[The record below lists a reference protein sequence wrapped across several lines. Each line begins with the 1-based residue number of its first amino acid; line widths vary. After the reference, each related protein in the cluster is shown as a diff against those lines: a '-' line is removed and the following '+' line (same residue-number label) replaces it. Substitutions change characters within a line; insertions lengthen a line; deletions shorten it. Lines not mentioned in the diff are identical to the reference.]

1 MGKNKKKSK
10 KQDDTEE
17 ITTQLQNDISEPNH
31 EIEKSLEQ
39 SEKVPEVI
47 ETNGVSSMASQSET
61 NIENLTLEKL
71 QQVEKERD
79 EIKHSYDNLVS
90 RLSSFKTV
98 FANMKKAE
106 VELEEK
112 SELVDKLN
120 EDNDKLKEE
129 NSRLKK
135 SLENEASNKVEQ
147 TLYSQLQEQNTNL
160 NNECEKLSDTL
171 TKTRREYTSTIEE
184 LQDEKYSLE
193 NENSKMSKK
202 VHELKQQINDLTVAQ
217 GEFDQEKRDLA
228 DSVNVFKERL
238 DVKDKELKSAN
249 ANIEELNNLISENSK
264 LFEKE
269 KSSLLERIE
278 GLNKIIAEK
287 DDTIETLRTEV
298 RNMKQ
303 KLLESELKSSE
314 IADLKKELNN
324 KQLLIGKL
332 RHEAVI
338 LNEHL
343 TKALTMMKQKGEG
356 SNKTVDAELL
366 SNVIISFLQFPRGD
380 SKKFEALQLI
390 SALLEWDQSQKIAAG
405 LQHVPNAKGGRTKVD
420 PDGNETP
427 TRQSFI
433 SLWTEFLEK
442 ESSGK

>member
-10 KQDDTEE
+10 KQNDSEETTKQPQEDTQETEKE
-17 ITTQLQNDISEPNH
+17 IDEA
-31 EIEKSLEQ
+31 IENSKTAQ
-39 SEKVPEVI
+39 EVI
-47 ETNGVSSMASQSET
+47 ESSGASILDPSLEGPDDKS
-61 NIENLTLEKL
+61 ILEKL
-71 QQVEKERD
+71 QQAEKERD

-90 RLSSFKTV
+90 RLSSFKSV

-120 EDNDKLKEE
+120 EENDKLKEE
-129 NSRLKK
+129 NNDLKG
-135 SLENEASNKVEQ
+135 SLNEASNRVDHN
-147 TLYSQLQEQNTNL
+147 LYKDLQEQNANL

-193 NENSKMSKK
+193 NENSRLSKL
-202 VHELKQQINDLTVAQ
+202 VHELKQEINDLTVAQ
-217 GEFDQEKRDLA
+217 SEFDQEKKDMA
-228 DSVNVFKERL
+228 DSVNVFKDRFEAKT
-238 DVKDKELKSAN
+238 DEVKSAH
-249 ANIEELNNLISENSK
+249 AKIEELNNLLSTNHIF
-264 LFEKE
+264 FEKE
-269 KSSLLERIE
+269 KLSLLAKIE
-278 GLNKIIAEK
+278 ALEEKLAEK
-287 DDTIETLRTEV
+287 DNTIETLGAEV
-298 RNMKQ
+298 ESFKQ
-303 KLLESELKSSE
+303 KFMESELKSTE
-314 IADLKKELNN
+314 IADLKKEINN

-390 SALLEWDQSQKIAAG
+390 SALLEWDQLQKIAAG
-405 LQHVPNAKGGRTKVD
+405 LQHVPNAKGGKTKVD
-420 PDGNETP
+420 SNGNEVP
-427 TRQSFI
+427 TRQSFV